1 MPRRS
6 RWEMRLRRSSRGSL
20 WKSLHRR
27 KVALENV
34 LGRQVSRAPL
44 PRACRLTRRFRS
56 SSQPARCGTASDR
69 PVLPAVAQ
77 AADRTLG
84 ARRRLA
90 APERLPRLGVA
101 RRQQISA
108 RRRIA
113 APQGSVPPRH
123 APPPRS
129 EGRPCRISGWRQSWR
144 ATSAQQEFCDGSECA
159 HIRRGCISKQQC
171 LSCRST
177 P

>member
-6 RWEMRLRRSSRGSL
+6 RWEMQLRRSSRGSL
-20 WKSLHRR
+20 WKSLLRR

-44 PRACRLTRRFRS
+44 PRARRLTRRFRS
-56 SSQPARCGTASDR
+56 SSQPARCGSASDR
-69 PVLPAVAQ
+69 PVLLAVAP
-77 AADRTLG
+77 AANRTPG
-84 ARRRLA
+84 DRRRLA
-90 APERLPRLGVA
+90 APGRLPRLGVA
-101 RRQQISA
+101 RRQQIPA
-108 RRRIA
+108 RRRLA
-113 APQGSVPPRH
+113 APQRNVPPRH

-129 EGRPCRISGWRQSWR
+129 EGRLCRISGWRQSWR
-144 ATSAQQEFCDGSECA
+144 ATSAQQEFCGGSECA